1 MHFSF
6 RIAVLLCHAKIDNV
20 DEVGS
25 PGVGLANKEVVWFDV
40 SVNKRLFM
48 DGLDAGNHLL
58 SHHDGGFEGEA
69 AAAPLK
75 QILKRWT
82 KEVND
87 ENVMQ
92 AFLAKVIDTWDADA
106 SNKNFVRPV
115 FVAKLGGVGLFRFEL
130 DSNLL
135 VVKKVGAFKK
145 DTERSLANFL
155 TDAVVDT
162 DDVRGLDLRGH
173 YSSCG
178 CSDGDGN
185 LDDNNNNN
193 NNNKDKSNAGYR
205 LLRRGC

>member
-1 MHFSF
+1 MCTL
-6 RIAVLLCHAKIDNV
+6 VLGSRYCFGHAKIDNV

-58 SHHDGGFEGEA
+58 SHHDGGFESEA

-92 AFLAKVIDTWDADA
+92 AFLAKVIDTWARRRIQQEFCTSGIRREA
-106 SNKNFVRPV
+106 
-115 FVAKLGGVGLFRFEL
+115 GG
-130 DSNLL
+130 
-135 VVKKVGAFKK
+135 
-145 DTERSLANFL
+145 
-155 TDAVVDT
+155 
-162 DDVRGLDLRGH
+162 
-173 YSSCG
+173 
-178 CSDGDGN
+178 
-185 LDDNNNNN
+185 
-193 NNNKDKSNAGYR
+193 
-205 LLRRGC
+205 RRTF